1 MGKSSAPPA
10 PDYAAAATAQ
20 GEANRETAQ
29 FNAGANRVNQIT
41 PQGSSTWSIRPGA
54 DLNNPQPGDYIQT
67 TTLSPEQ
74 QALYQQQTAIENA
87 LMQTAGQ
94 QLGRVSDT
102 FNTPIDLSGLPA
114 WRTSGQGV
122 MQGGGASSASAR
134 PTTASSPGGSMPQTS
149 NMGAPSAGMG
159 YSGAMAG
166 QGGGGYGMAM
176 PMPKPSGEMTG
187 AGAPGAAQQGSI
199 DNLIAAMMSRKQA

>member
-1 MGKSSAPPA
+1 MGKSSAPPP

-74 QALYQQQTAIENA
+74 QALYQQQTDIENA
-87 LMQTAGQ
+87 LMRTAGQ

-114 WRTSGQGV
+114 WRTSGQGA
-122 MQGGGASSASAR
+122 MQGGGASSAA
-134 PTTASSPGGSMPQTS
+134 PSPGSAMPQTS

-166 QGGGGYGMAM
+166 QGGAGYGMAM

-187 AGAPGAAQQGSI
+187 AGAPGAIPQGSI